1 MTAGAELPASRA
13 AALGA
18 AIVAL
23 FALLLFCIFLLVV
36 VRCGTPLVFPRPPTD
51 EKATTTAY
59 LEARVRARKRDAGT
73 DTALDVAKSSDMVR
87 APRSHL
93 VRGKEA
99 DEAAHKFVTDETRW
113 PILETSLKVGT
124 VVLKRR
130 GEDETGT
137 QVDEGQLM
145 PRDPIVR

>member
-1 MTAGAELPASRA
+1 
-13 AALGA
+13 
-18 AIVAL
+18 
-23 FALLLFCIFLLVV
+23 
-36 VRCGTPLVFPRPPTD
+36 
-51 EKATTTAY
+51 
-59 LEARVRARKRDAGT
+59 
-73 DTALDVAKSSDMVR
+73 MVR

-99 DEAAHKFVTDETRW
+99 DEAAHQFVTDETRW

>member
-1 MTAGAELPASRA
+1 MHSGVRFDHGVVGLR
-13 AALGA
+13 
-18 AIVAL
+18 
-23 FALLLFCIFLLVV
+23 LLVQSSEH
-36 VRCGTPLVFPRPPTD
+36 D
-51 EKATTTAY
+51 AAY

-73 DTALDVAKSSDMVR
+73 DTALDKAKSSDTVR

-99 DEAAHKFVTDETRW
+99 DEAAHQFVTDETRW

-137 QVDEGQLM
+137 QVDEGQLQ

>member
-1 MTAGAELPASRA
+1 
-13 AALGA
+13 
-18 AIVAL
+18 
-23 FALLLFCIFLLVV
+23 
-36 VRCGTPLVFPRPPTD
+36 
-51 EKATTTAY
+51 
-59 LEARVRARKRDAGT
+59 
-73 DTALDVAKSSDMVR
+73 MVR

-99 DEAAHKFVTDETRW
+99 DEAAHQFVTDETLA
-113 PILETSLKVGT
+113 ILETSLKVGT

>member
-73 DTALDVAKSSDMVR
+73 DTALDEAKSSDMVR
-87 APRSHL
+87 APRAL
-93 VRGKEA
+93 GARQGGGRGGA
-99 DEAAHKFVTDETRW
+99 PIRHRRDALA
-113 PILETSLKVGT
+113 ILETSLKVGT

>member
-1 MTAGAELPASRA
+1 MHLAEAQGVQLQRG
-13 AALGA
+13 L
-18 AIVAL
+18 
-23 FALLLFCIFLLVV
+23 
-36 VRCGTPLVFPRPPTD
+36 
-51 EKATTTAY
+51 
-59 LEARVRARKRDAGT
+59 
-73 DTALDVAKSSDMVR
+73 VR

-145 PRDPIVR
+145 PRDPGVSRSGNGTGSSSRN